1 VPGRITANLEN
12 CSLAE
17 LEVAAK
23 AAPSKRSHNRLM
35 AIRALTLNIPA
46 GQVAAL
52 YSISLRSLNNWV
64 RWFNQQGIDGLIEG
78 ARSGRPAKITPEQS
92 AHYCQLIEQ
101 PELADQL
108 HWTAVKFHGYLRQEL
123 QQEIGYRTV
132 VRWLHDNN
140 FRLKVPQPW
149 PDRQDETQRQLFLER
164 LQVHLRDE
172 TADIWYL
179 DEMGIEG
186 DPRPRRRW
194 ARKGAKIR
202 IPYYGEHLRMN
213 VTGLVNPRTGQFY
226 ALEFTHT
233 DSQVFQ
239 VFLEH
244 ANQDVKLERSRNI
257 IICDNAAW
265 HKKKSLKW
273 GAFEPVFLPPYS
285 PDLNP
290 IERLWLLI
298 KAEWFTDFFAKT
310 RQQLLER
317 IDQALLWVMN
327 RPDGNKTTCSVER
340 FT

>member
-1 VPGRITANLEN
+1 VPGRITPNLEN

-244 ANQDVKLERSRNI
+244 ANQEVKLERSRNI

>member
-1 VPGRITANLEN
+1 MPGRITPNLEN

-244 ANQDVKLERSRNI
+244 ANQEVKLERSRNI